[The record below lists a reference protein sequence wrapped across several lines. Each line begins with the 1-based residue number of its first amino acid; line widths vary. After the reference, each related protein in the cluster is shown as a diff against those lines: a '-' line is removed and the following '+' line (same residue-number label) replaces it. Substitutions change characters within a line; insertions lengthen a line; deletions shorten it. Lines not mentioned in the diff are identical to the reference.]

1 MWTGICQSKHPRLVS
16 CHLCPLRLQPSSRYS
31 SFPGHRSLLRFLGGS
46 VSLLYNAL
54 IHVWHVHSACS
65 YLFLFFCH
73 RGYCRRWREAL
84 CEHQVLVEYLLQ
96 WQIFIYIRE
105 KYFCDSVHLRKSG
118 DNPCGLSKS
127 DTHLHLNLRVSLCAV
142 NYFPCISFILPR
154 KDITCC
160 FLPLL
165 LTYLAYDP
173 WRSIL
178 VGKIGIIL

>member
-1 MWTGICQSKHPRLVS
+1 MPMLFWSIANLQFCASPCPANWLSYEIYLRHICTLFYSFDIVYWTRLSKL
-16 CHLCPLRLQPSSRYS
+16 LC
-31 SFPGHRSLLRFLGGS
+31 
-46 VSLLYNAL
+46 A
-54 IHVWHVHSACS
+54 
-65 YLFLFFCH
+65 
-73 RGYCRRWREAL
+73 
-84 CEHQVLVEYLLQ
+84 EHQVLVEYLLQ